1 MIKTE
6 IQIDKPYLSINYDI
20 STNTLIGDTEFN
32 VALIS
37 IGDDLPT
44 DNTVIITHDENIIVT
59 PSSFAG
65 SIRPE
70 LITVSL
76 APGVIVDE
84 GAYNFSLKVNNEHSL
99 SEEIV
104 VSSLSAKA
112 VIDPEPEFEYE
123 LKYYI
128 QRENYRLNIYENVVV
143 GTVLTPIEVNGT
155 VDISYQDRSDLV
167 TPLISS
173 SIKINLEASIEHP
186 FEDLYNEDEKTF
198 KAEVI
203 KDGKVKF
210 LGFILPD
217 SIWEDFVADKWNLQI
232 TASDGLSSLKNVSF
246 SQDITNDEGSPLLF
260 TGRFTAMNI
269 INICLKKT
277 GLELPINVNCQVAY
291 NDWVGKSI
299 LSSIYLSTERYFQNE
314 SEPMDCES
322 VLKSIMQIFNAT
334 LIFQD
339 GEWWIYRSLDLVY
352 RNLFANYQ
360 DGIWAEDIVGE
371 FGHFLGS
378 DINNFEIYHCNENQK
393 KTISPTV
400 QAYRV
405 IYQYGTAKNVLAN
418 GNLMLEGLG
427 LNIPGWT
434 VNTGPDGFVYGG
446 VIPGWGYG
454 VRSMLRYLDPP
465 PIFLSLNQPISVKQ
479 GAGLTLTIK
488 YRNSGYKSMYLNFAF
503 SIYNPDLTTW
513 YNLST
518 GYWQSG
524 YVTNRVDNY
533 HPELFLGEW
542 EDFGNLDATFT
553 LNTLSPIDGKVAIH
567 ILRNGHYPAT
577 GSYMGVHSI
586 FLHATDLN
594 IKSMDYTS
602 RRIEKKST
610 AVKPNVTVYNGDSG
624 SNLFVGTIFKDD
636 AGTPTSTWNRYVMQ
650 EQSGGWFRNNVPEE
664 KQVLEINAADNLRIS
679 PRPITVFE
687 GDFKGFI
694 PYLTFVTID
703 GFKWDDHGTLRDK
716 RFQFLKYSYSFD
728 KDETKMLLR
737 EIGDMFSLLDE
748 QYKVTIEQN
757 FSNEARV
764 TILN

>member
-6 IQIDKPYLSINYDI
+6 IQVDKPYLSINYDI
-20 STNTLIGDTEFN
+20 STNTLIGDTQFN
-32 VALIS
+32 VSLIS
-37 IGDDLPT
+37 VGDEEPT
-44 DNTVIITHDENIIVT
+44 DKTVNITHDENIIVDPDT
-59 PSSFAG
+59 FIGDP
-65 SIRPE
+65 RPR

-84 GAYNFSLKVNNEHSL
+84 GAYNFSLKVNNEHAV
-99 SEEIV
+99 SEENV

-112 VIDPEPEFEYE
+112 VIEPEPEYEYK

-128 QRENYRLNIYENVVV
+128 EREKYRLNIYENVIV
-143 GTVLTPIEVNGT
+143 GTILTPIEVNGT
-155 VDISYQDRSDLV
+155 VDLSYQDRSELV
-167 TPLISS
+167 TPIISS
-173 SIKINLEASIEHP
+173 SIKINLEASIERT

-246 SQDITNDEGSPLLF
+246 SQDITDIEGNPLLF
-260 TGRFTAMNI
+260 TGRLTAMNI

-277 GLELPINVNCQVAY
+277 GLELPINVNCQVVY

-299 LSSIYLSTERYFQNE
+299 LSSIYLSTERYFQND

-322 VLKSIMQIFNAT
+322 VIKSIMQIFNAT
-334 LIFQD
+334 LIFQN
-339 GEWWIYRSLDLVY
+339 GEWWIYRSLDIVS
-352 RNLFANYQ
+352 RNLVAHYE
-360 DGIWAEDIVGE
+360 DGIWSEDIVGE
-371 FGHFLGS
+371 FGHILGS

-400 QAYRV
+400 QAYQV
-405 IYQYGTAKNVLAN
+405 IYQYGSAKNVLAN
-418 GNLMLEGLG
+418 GGLILEGTG
-427 LNIPGWT
+427 LNIPGWIVST
-434 VNTGPDGFVYGG
+434 APDGLVDRG
-446 VIPGWGYG
+446 VRPGWNYG
-454 VRSMLRYLDPP
+454 VRSAVRPLDPP
-465 PIFLSLNQPISVKQ
+465 PIFLSLNQSINVTQ

-488 YRNSGYKSMYLNFAF
+488 YRNDGENSLYLNFAF
-503 SIYNPDLTTW
+503 SVYNAGLTTW
-513 YNLST
+513 YNLTT
-518 GYWQSG
+518 GNWQSG

-533 HPELFLGEW
+533 HQEYSGGAFINV
-542 EDFGNLDATFT
+542 GNLDATFT
-553 LNTLSPIDGKVAIH
+553 LNTISPIDGEIAIH
-567 ILRNGHYPAT
+567 ILRNGHGP
-577 GSYMGVHSI
+577 GGIMGVHGI
-586 FLHATDLN
+586 FLQASDDN
-594 IKSMDYTS
+594 VKSTDYTG
-602 RRIEKKST
+602 RRTEKKST

-624 SNLFVGTIFKDD
+624 SDLFVGTIFKDD
-636 AGTPTSTWNRYVMQ
+636 ADTPTSTWNRYVMY
-650 EQSGGWFRNNVPEE
+650 EQAGEWFRDNVSEQ

-679 PRPITVFE
+679 PRPMTVFE

-703 GFKWDDHGTLRDK
+703 GFKWDDFGTLKDK

-737 EIGDMFSLLDE
+737 EFSDMFALFE
-748 QYKVTIEQN
+748 HQYKVTIKQN
-757 FSNEARV
+757 FSNESKV
-764 TILN
+764 LIIN